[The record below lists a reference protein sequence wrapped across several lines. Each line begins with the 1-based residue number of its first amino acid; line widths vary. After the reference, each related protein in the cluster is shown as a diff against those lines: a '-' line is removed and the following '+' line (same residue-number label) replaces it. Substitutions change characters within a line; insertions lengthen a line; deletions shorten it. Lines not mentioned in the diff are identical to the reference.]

1 MADADKTTLKKLGT
15 LLEKLREVQ
24 AQTYELA
31 EEMQRLLAGEPG
43 IGEKLKVVE
52 AGYSDLWLG
61 RYRSNYVFNRVRD
74 RPQIKRLLKSA
85 TPDALLDRALRY
97 IKSNDPFY
105 AEKRHPFG
113 LFVSSWNSWAAPA
126 ESPEEFDLEA
136 AADCRHTPKCRS
148 DQEHTKRKS
157 AELRQ

>member
-1 MADADKTTLKKLGT
+1 MADTDKTTLKKLGT

-24 AQTYELA
+24 AQTYDLA

-43 IGEKLKVVE
+43 IGARLKVVE
-52 AGYSDLWLG
+52 AGFSDLWEG
-61 RYRSNYVFNRVRD
+61 RYHAPYVFNFLRD

-85 TPDALLDRALRY
+85 TPDAILDRALRY

-113 LFVSSWNSWAAPA
+113 LFVSSWNSWAQAA
-126 ESPEEFDLEA
+126 ESPDDFDLEA
-136 AADCRHTPKCRS
+136 PADCNHSPRCASDAIHTR
-148 DQEHTKRKS
+148 RKS
-157 AELRQ
+157 AELRA